1 MMRNFYKYA
10 IVIVII
16 VVSIVLLFLLN
27 NKKEEQVVDN
37 FSKAQLVEVYDYSTN
52 ELITKY
58 QSKDDI
64 KKLINNLNVEKWDMG
79 EKESGDSKKY
89 LIKLYQKSTKT
100 LLSKEN
106 KDLKEIGTITIYNS
120 GEYVDFSVSKIN
132 LTFKTN
138 KDVSSLF
145 D

>member
-1 MMRNFYKYA
+1 MKNFYKYA

-16 VVSIVLLFLLN
+16 VVGIVLLFLLN
-27 NKKEEQVVDN
+27 NRKDEQVVDN

-64 KKLINNLNVEKWDMG
+64 KKLIDNLNVEKWDMG

-89 LIKLYQKSTKT
+89 LIKLYQKPTKT

-106 KDLKEIGTITIYNS
+106 NDLKEIGTITVYNS
-120 GEYVDFSVSKIN
+120 GAYVDFSVSKIN